1 MIGGLELDL
10 NLFRPGFLDLDG
22 EPGLGDRVDS
32 RTPEMASR
40 TISASPIGGRSGTDS
55 TGLGLD
61 IARRTA
67 VAAGGELL
75 LRSSALG
82 GAEVTMRLLL
92 VGGR

>member
-1 MIGGLELDL
+1 MSMSSSPSFQRARNDDSVDVVVEDAGHGFTDDL
-10 NLFRPGFLDLDG
+10 SVA
-22 EPGLGDRVDS
+22 DR
-32 RTPEMASR
+32 
-40 TISASPIGGRSGTDS
+40 GRSGTDS